1 MDVHAQG
8 NLPFSLVVSG
18 SDRDNVVAPE
28 ASGYQS
34 RGIFLGFKRTHRSR
48 RLNTKKERPKLEWPW
63 VRISLWPMQGS
74 HFKGNM

>member
-34 RGIFLGFKRTHRSR
+34 RGIFLGLQKRHRDRSWNGRGFKSR
-48 RLNTKKERPKLEWPW
+48 AGLRFFALKL
-63 VRISLWPMQGS
+63 R
-74 HFKGNM
+74 